1 VGFQLKVISAR
12 QAFGETRLLLLSL
25 ITLFAGPLLYQWMSN
40 ARLLAARLEWLIVI
54 VLIALVIL
62 LLVPDI
68 LEPLGPSAFG
78 LILLGYLL
86 PGLLE
91 KLIKKAAEGLHV
103 ASLVLALIGLML
115 HALLDGAGLAGSEL
129 QSTSGLAA
137 AIILHR
143 FGVGLM
149 LWLIIEPAFGPR
161 LAWLTLFAIAA
172 VTIIGFEFSERFLP
186 YAGDQLIASV
196 QAVIIGT
203 IIHSLIHRG
212 HVHRHHH
219 ETDTT
224 EPTEPAK
231 KSKKEHPGEH

>member
-1 VGFQLKVISAR
+1 M
-12 QAFGETRLLLLSL
+12 LLLSL
-25 ITLFAGPLLYQWMSN
+25 ITLFAGPLLYQKMRN
-40 ARLLAARLEWLIVI
+40 AHLLAARLEWVIVA
-54 VLIALVIL
+54 VLIALVVL

-68 LEPLGPSAFG
+68 LGPLGLMNALG

-103 ASLVLALIGLML
+103 ASLILALLGLLL

-129 QSTSGLAA
+129 QSSAGLAA

-149 LWLIIEPAFGPR
+149 LWLIMEPAFGPR
-161 LAWLTLFAIAA
+161 IAWLTLFSIAA

-186 YAGDQLIASV
+186 FAGDGLIAGV
-196 QAVIIGT
+196 QGVIIGT

-212 HVHRHHH
+212 HVHRHH
-219 ETDTT
+219 E
-224 EPTEPAK
+224 
-231 KSKKEHPGEH
+231 EH

>member
-1 VGFQLKVISAR
+1 MRDAH
-12 QAFGETRLLLLSL
+12 
-25 ITLFAGPLLYQWMSN
+25 
-40 ARLLAARLEWLIVI
+40 LLANRLEWLIVI

-68 LEPLGPSAFG
+68 LEPLGPAAFG
-78 LILLGYLL
+78 LILIGYLL

-129 QSTSGLAA
+129 QASAGLAA

-149 LWLIIEPAFGPR
+149 LWLIIEPAFGAR
-161 LAWLTLFAIAA
+161 MAWLTLIAIAA

-186 YAGDQLIASV
+186 YAGVRLIAGI
-196 QAVIIGT
+196 QGVIIGT

-212 HVHRHHH
+212 HVHPHH
-219 ETDTT
+219 
-224 EPTEPAK
+224 K
-231 KSKKEHPGEH
+231 KHDKTHPEEH